1 MSRTLTVTRTPRT
14 GEPRPCAV
22 CSDSGLSFLE
32 LLSSV
37 KPVLERDGIAVI
49 TGSTPDVQDAS
60 TDDTGF
66 MLNGR
71 PLEDLL
77 RECDRAQFICHS
89 SRCQAFVPAVEIVRD
104 EQGARCIRAPEM
116 LFRKAIL
123 LSLE

>member
-1 MSRTLTVTRTPRT
+1 MRRTLTVTWRPRT
-14 GEPRPCAV
+14 SDPPPCAV
-22 CSDSGLSFLE
+22 CSDSGLAFLE

-37 KPVLERDGIAVI
+37 IPVLERDGIGVVF
-49 TGSTPDVQDAS
+49 GKDLSGPEAS
-60 TDDTGF
+60 TDDRGF
-66 MLNGR
+66 FLNDR